1 MQRLFAILALL
12 TLLFTPALCGGT
24 SSAKYPGTTSQTSG
38 YGTDWSNTDY
48 IKTDDTSYA
57 SNLLGMSG
65 SGNNESEYL
74 IATNFGFAIPSTA
87 TISGIEVSL
96 DRFADGTN
104 CVTTETINLYYGGSG
119 VGTSKWEPY
128 YYWPASVES
137 KTFGSSSDLWG
148 WSSASPSNVNSSSF
162 GVRIR
167 IYNPNCIAYEPTGYI
182 DYVGITVHYT
192 DGWTGK
198 VISVTN
204 PAKIIGKAKD
214 AVKKVL
220 GIE

>member
-1 MQRLFAILALL
+1 MKRLFAILTLL
-12 TLLFTPALCGGT
+12 ALLFTPALCGGT
-24 SSAKYPGTTSQTSG
+24 SSAKRPGTVSQTSG
-38 YGTDWSNTDY
+38 YGTDWSNTVY
-48 IKTDDTSYA
+48 IKTDDTYFA
-57 SNLLGMSG
+57 SNRLGKAG

-74 IATNFGFAIPSTA
+74 IATNFGFAIPSTM
-87 TISGIEVSL
+87 TIIGIEVSL
-96 DRFADGTN
+96 ARYADGTN
-104 CVTTETINLYYGGSG
+104 CVTTETIDLYYDGSG
-119 VGTSKWEPY
+119 VGTSKNEPY
-128 YYWPASVES
+128 YYWPASEES

-148 WSSASPSNVNSSSF
+148 WSSASPSYVNSSTF

-167 IYNPNCIAYEPTGYI
+167 IYNPNCTTYEPTGYI
-182 DYVGITVHYT
+182 DYVKITVYYT

-220 GIE
+220 GTE